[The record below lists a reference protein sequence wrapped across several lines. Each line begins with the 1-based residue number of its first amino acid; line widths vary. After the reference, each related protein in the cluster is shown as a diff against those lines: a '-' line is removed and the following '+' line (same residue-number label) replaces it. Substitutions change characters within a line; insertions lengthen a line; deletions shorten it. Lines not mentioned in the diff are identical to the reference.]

1 VSRGLTLDT
10 APVAGHRDWR
20 SFCGLA
26 TVSRLCERAP
36 GRRWLRGCGVPPWPF
51 LRAQGHARGVRVQ
64 RPPPGEP
71 SGSLIRRRRPEAAPG
86 GRHHAPVARQKQV
99 VLTQTRDIPALRYLT
114 CACWDRHVA
123 RVKSLGCQS
132 RRYGRYCGS
141 RVETLA
147 GCFRSC
153 DGPRWWASVDL
164 SPRQRDSAPAT
175 VLGSLQRCVPLRD
188 HRKCVGNV
196 KIGERSTPAFPKVR
210 YRLRGSRM

>member
-1 VSRGLTLDT
+1 MTGAVSAVWLPS
-10 APVAGHRDWR
+10 AVFASEHPVGVGSAGAAYHPGR
-20 SFCGLA
+20 SFAYKA
-26 TVSRLCERAP
+26 TPAARGRTSAATTSR
-36 GRRWLRGCGVPPWPF
+36 
-51 LRAQGHARGVRVQ
+51 RGVR
-64 RPPPGEP
+64 
-71 SGSLIRRRRPEAAPG
+71 LADPEAAPG
-86 GRHHAPVARQKQV
+86 SRHHAPAARQKQV

-147 GCFRSC
+147 GCFRRC

>member
-1 VSRGLTLDT
+1 
-10 APVAGHRDWR
+10 VAGHRDGR
-20 SFCGLA
+20 SFSGLA

-36 GRRWLRGCGVPPWPF
+36 GRRWLRECGVPPGRSFAHKASP
-51 LRAQGHARGVRVQ
+51 AARGRTGAATTSRRAVR
-64 RPPPGEP
+64 
-71 SGSLIRRRRPEAAPG
+71 LADPEAAPG
-86 GRHHAPVARQKQV
+86 CRNHAPVARQKQV

>member
-1 VSRGLTLDT
+1 LAPRVRRTTLAVPSRTRPCSGRTGAAT
-10 APVAGHRDWR
+10 TSRRAVR
-20 SFCGLA
+20 LA
-26 TVSRLCERAP
+26 D
-36 GRRWLRGCGVPPWPF
+36 
-51 LRAQGHARGVRVQ
+51 
-64 RPPPGEP
+64 
-71 SGSLIRRRRPEAAPG
+71 PEAAPG
-86 GRHHAPVARQKQV
+86 GRQHAPVARQKQV

-153 DGPRWWASVDL
+153 DGPRWWTSVDL